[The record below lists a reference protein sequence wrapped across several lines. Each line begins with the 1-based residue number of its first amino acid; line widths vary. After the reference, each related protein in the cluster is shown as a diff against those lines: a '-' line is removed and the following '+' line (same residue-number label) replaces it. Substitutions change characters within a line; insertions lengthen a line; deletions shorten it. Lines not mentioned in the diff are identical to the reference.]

1 MLRGCQEPTGKPSI
15 ESPASEMEAMWA
27 FPRARFR
34 SEDLGYI
41 GFYTGDVGLSIWGRI
56 GLRKDL
62 GCSA

>member
-1 MLRGCQEPTGKPSI
+1 MLRGCQEPTDRRSI

-27 FPRARFR
+27 FLRARLR

-41 GFYTGDVGLSIWGRI
+41 GFYTGDVGSSTWDRIW
-56 GLRKDL
+56 LRKDL